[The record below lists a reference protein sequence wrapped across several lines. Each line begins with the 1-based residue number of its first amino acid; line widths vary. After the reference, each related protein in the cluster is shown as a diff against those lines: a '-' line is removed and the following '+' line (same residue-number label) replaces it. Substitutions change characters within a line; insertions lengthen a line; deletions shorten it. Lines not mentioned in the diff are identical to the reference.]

1 MYKIYHIQNNTEMCN
16 PDHRLEN
23 ELFVSQIGHST
34 PPHGYASNKYKRNV
48 YALHFIIS
56 GKGRYNEE
64 IFEGPCIMLGT
75 PEDMFFYSVDS
86 DRNSPGFEQYWVLF
100 GGSYSSTLL
109 KNAGFPLMPAIL
121 PCPYMKYACQ
131 ILCEMQSPHFYAG
144 KDDNM
149 QMLAGLYQL
158 MALHAYY
165 SHGSKTQYSERV
177 QRLIDH
183 IHENYSK
190 DISEDS
196 LAQIVHLSTRYMH
209 RVFKNETGIAPIQ
222 YINSYRIYCAQKLL
236 KNDDLPINII
246 ATICGFATHNY
257 FCYVFRKYNK
267 GMTPLEYRNIHSS
280 NKN

>member
-1 MYKIYHIQNNTEMCN
+1 MYRVHHINNNSEMCN
-16 PDHRLEN
+16 PDHKLDN
-23 ELFVSQIGHST
+23 ELFVSQIGYST
-34 PPHGYASNKYKRNV
+34 PPHGYASNKTKSNV

-64 IFEGPCIMLGT
+64 DFEGPCIMLGT
-75 PEDMFFYSVDS
+75 PEEVFFYTVDS
-86 DRNSPGFEQYWVLF
+86 DPNSPVFEQYWVLF
-100 GGSYSSTLL
+100 GGPYSAKLL
-109 KNAGFPLMPAIL
+109 TDAGFPLTPKIL
-121 PCPYMKYACQ
+121 PCPYIKKAFQ
-131 ILCEMQSPHFYAG
+131 ILREMQSPHFYAE

-158 MALHAYY
+158 MALHSYY
-165 SHGSKTQYSERV
+165 SRGSKERYSERV

-196 LAQIVHLSTRYMH
+196 LAKIVHLSTRYMH

-222 YINSYRIYCAQKLL
+222 YINSYRIYCAKKLL

-246 ATICGFATHNY
+246 ATMCGFATHNY
-257 FCYVFRKYNK
+257 FCYVFRKYNE
-267 GMTPLEYRNIHSS
+267 GMTPIEYRNIHLLS
-280 NKN
+280 KK